1 VTAIWSTS
9 WSFPTEKKQLV
20 QWVLNEILFFNWW
33 PMINYEFLFYS
44 SRGIT
49 HSTKI
54 LRSSRKADT
63 VQIIWCPTLLRSH

>member
-1 VTAIWSTS
+1 LEHVLIFSNGEEAIGSV
-9 WSFPTEKKQLV
+9 SFA
-20 QWVLNEILFFNWW
+20 NFFFNWW
-33 PMINYEFLFYS
+33 PMNNYYEFLFYS